1 MKVAEHAEENIAN
14 DYRALS
20 RDYRIR
26 IIQAGLWHVL
36 EGGQRRIKEEGIS
49 EERGQ

>member
-1 MKVAEHAEENIAN
+1 MKVAEHVEENIAN

-20 RDYRIR
+20 RDYGIC
-26 IIQAGLWHVL
+26 IMQTGPWHVL

-49 EERGQ
+49 EEGGQ